1 MSNLNTFCINTTWG
15 GSLGADVG
23 KTMQDRQYKGMVDC
37 IVKTF
42 KSDGLMGLYRGFIVS
57 VQGIIIYRAAYFG
70 CFDTAKGMLPDPK
83 NTPVLV
89 SFLIAQVSFKSSSK
103 TIFY

>member
-1 MSNLNTFCINTTWG
+1 
-15 GSLGADVG
+15 
-23 KTMQDRQYKGMVDC
+23 MVDC

-42 KSDGLMGLYRGFIVS
+42 KSDGLIGLYRGFIVS

-89 SFLIAQVSFKSSSK
+89 SFLIAQVSFKSLQDNF
-103 TIFY
+103 ILINLFYRLSLFFPGYYLILWTLSGVV

>member
-1 MSNLNTFCINTTWG
+1 MSKLTYFCINKTWG
-15 GSLGADVG
+15 RSLGADIG
-23 KTMQDRQYKGMVDC
+23 KNMQERQYKGMVDC
-37 IVKTF
+37 IAKTF
-42 KSDGLMGLYRGFIVS
+42 KSDGLMGLYRGFMVS

-89 SFLIAQVSFKSSSK
+89 SFLIAQVSFRN
-103 TIFY
+103 F

>member
-1 MSNLNTFCINTTWG
+1 MSDCFELVSLSNVWG
-15 GSLGADVG
+15 GRSLGADIG
-23 KTMQDRQYKGMVDC
+23 KNMQERQYKGMVDC

-42 KSDGLMGLYRGFIVS
+42 KSDGLMGLYRGFMVS

-83 NTPVLV
+83 NTPVLI
-89 SFLIAQVSFKSSSK
+89 SFLIAQVSLP
-103 TIFY
+103 